1 MDGAGGETGG
11 ETEQKGGKGAR
22 CRKQVGRGGREGV
35 EHESTWETSRIGEHG
50 VLVQSVAGGGT
61 PVMGAVGE
69 RSGERSLGR
78 VLSVNR

>member
-35 EHESTWETSRIGEHG
+35 EHESTWEMSRIGEHR
-50 VLVQSVAGGGT
+50 VLVQSKDGGGT
-61 PVMGAVGE
+61 PAMGAVGE
-69 RSGERSLGR
+69 MGGERRLGR

>member
-1 MDGAGGETGG
+1 MDGAGGKTGG

-35 EHESTWETSRIGEHG
+35 EHELTWETSRIGEHG
-50 VLVQSVAGGGT
+50 VLVQSEEGGGI
-61 PVMGAVGE
+61 PAMGAIGE
-69 RSGERSLGR
+69 MSGERRLGR